1 MVVLRRVELVSL
13 DFGLVLHLFWALICL
28 VVGLVSLGL
37 MSGIYFAKFL
47 VHFRLILCVIP
58 TCPPGNGKSPK
69 LVELISSKALC
80 LGLVFILAVF
90 I

>member
-1 MVVLRRVELVSL
+1 MGHLESNVVGLAPVISWTWPMVVLRRVELVSL

-47 VHFRLILCVIP
+47 VYFRLILCAIP
-58 TCPPGNGKSPK
+58 TCP
-69 LVELISSKALC
+69 
-80 LGLVFILAVF
+80 LANE
-90 I
+90 